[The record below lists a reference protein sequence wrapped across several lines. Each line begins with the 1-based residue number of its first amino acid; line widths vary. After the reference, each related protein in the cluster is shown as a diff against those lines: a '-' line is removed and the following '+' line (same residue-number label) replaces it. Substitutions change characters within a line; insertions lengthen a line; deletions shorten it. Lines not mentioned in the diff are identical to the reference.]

1 MTPDQ
6 LAKMQEGR
14 RAALAARQAEVDR
27 LASDA
32 AAQFLERHQR
42 AAEDHRRRWQAKL
55 AIWEAK

>member
-1 MTPDQ
+1 MTPEQ

-32 AAQFLERHQR
+32 DAWFQKRHQE
-42 AAEDHRRRWQAKL
+42 AAEDARLRRQR
-55 AIWEAK
+55 IWGDVS